1 MSRQIEDTWCFKKDN
16 SINEVGI
23 VEDKSFIKKLSRQQ
37 IRNRIMLI
45 KLILRYKTINI
56 LSTNRVRIRSIHW
69 GNGWTDSRIT
79 KQEKVFFWRKPK
91 WWYWKW

>member
-23 VEDKSFIKKLSRQQ
+23 ELGSCQGQQ